1 MESLFMLIFLSKGM
15 ADEVPGAAPAA
26 AAPAKPGKRMLLAVL
41 AIVAIGAALS
51 GWLLVS
57 AQPEIPSDWLAYSNP
72 EHNYSI
78 RYSPQWEKG
87 WASGGASFKFT
98 VGNVSHAI
106 SVSGSS
112 RIEDYYVSGKP
123 PTFEEFKARW
133 MKYVEMTGSEVV
145 GSVENARLGGA
156 EAFRYLMRG
165 MVNLPQY
172 AEALQIA
179 AMKDGK
185 VYTIAHFYGAPD
197 KKGEELFNKVVSS
210 FRFGE

>member
-1 MESLFMLIFLSKGM
+1 MESLFMPVFLSKGM
-15 ADEVPGAAPAA
+15 AGEVPEAVPA
-26 AAPAKPGKRMLLAVL
+26 AKPGKGMLLAVL
-41 AIVAIGAALS
+41 AIAAIAAALL
-51 GWLLVS
+51 GWLLAP
-57 AQPEIPSDWLAYSNP
+57 AQPAIPSDWLTYSNP

-78 RYSPQWEKG
+78 RHAPQWEKG
-87 WASGGASFKFT
+87 EASGGASFRFT

-112 RIEDYYVSGKP
+112 RMEDYYVSGRP

-133 MKYVEMTGSEVV
+133 MKYVEMTGAEVV

-156 EAFRYLMRG
+156 EAFSYRMRG

-179 AMKDGK
+179 AMKDGR

-197 KKGEELFNKVVSS
+197 KTGEELFNKVAGS
-210 FRFGE
+210 FRQIGRAHV